1 MKKKDRVSRSFFLFF
16 YRKIGPLRSGKYP
29 DPAGFHAHP
38 VGKSRDIQGVGRKQV
53 FRMPGKVEFGRFAF
67 GQRARPGAV
76 QAYQIP
82 QERKG
87 REKTG
92 FPVLRF
98 KKRKLALKDRIA
110 AIEHML
116 DPDEYA

>member
-1 MKKKDRVSRSFFLFF
+1 M
-16 YRKIGPLRSGKYP
+16 
-29 DPAGFHAHP
+29 AGFHAHP

-82 QERKG
+82 QERKS

-92 FPVLRF
+92 FPVLCF
-98 KKRKLALKDRIA
+98 KKRELYGFNVPMFGFFRPAYRVLIRGKTREGCEK
-110 AIEHML
+110 
-116 DPDEYA
+116 P